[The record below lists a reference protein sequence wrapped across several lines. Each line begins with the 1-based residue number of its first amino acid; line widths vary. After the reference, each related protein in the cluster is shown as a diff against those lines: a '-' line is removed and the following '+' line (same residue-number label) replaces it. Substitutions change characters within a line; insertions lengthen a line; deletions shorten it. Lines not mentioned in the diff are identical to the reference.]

1 MAKRGPRKTTPRSD
15 VALVAETARALHVA
29 ALQAFLALP
38 DDDKRNAIAHAT
50 GDVDLIE
57 RVMKLTHHPEML
69 AG

>member
-1 MAKRGPRKTTPRSD
+1 MATRGPRKSAPPRSD
-15 VALVAETARALHVA
+15 VVLFEQTARALQLA

-57 RVMKLTHHPEML
+57 RVMKMLHHPQI

>member
-38 DDDKRNAIAHAT
+38 DDDKRNALAQST
-50 GDVDLIE
+50 KDPDLVE
-57 RVMKLTHHPEML
+57 KAMRMSHHPEML
-69 AG
+69 AV